1 MYVSEQYY
9 SFIVM
14 FLVMFLLFAIELSFF
29 FYYSCSLSFFFAV
42 VRASQYDL
50 GSNRSVAFPQGKDLD
65 NYTREYQD
73 GMPTARVEIT
83 ADFVQEL
90 ADEEI
95 SSNASINAFQL

>member
-1 MYVSEQYY
+1 M
-9 SFIVM
+9 
-14 FLVMFLLFAIELSFF
+14 
-29 FYYSCSLSFFFAV
+29 

-95 SSNASINAFQL
+95 SSNASITIIIQNLVDMLLKSMKINCVNGKDGYFK